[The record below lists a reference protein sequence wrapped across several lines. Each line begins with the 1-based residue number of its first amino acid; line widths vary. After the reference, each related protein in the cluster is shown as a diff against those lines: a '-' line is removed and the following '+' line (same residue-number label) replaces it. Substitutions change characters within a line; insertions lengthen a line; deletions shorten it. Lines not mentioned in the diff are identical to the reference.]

1 MKKTKKRKM
10 KKNKEDEAINK
21 EGDKVVDSAWCTLED
36 FKFLTDFKN
45 MGDHRHNDRFNW
57 FLTF

>member
-1 MKKTKKRKM
+1 MKKTKKRKI

-21 EGDKVVDSAWCTLED
+21 EGDTLED